1 MKRSFLIPFI
11 AALLGGAVVV
21 AVIAAFGDLG
31 GGQNTVCLL
40 YTSPS
45 PRDS

>member
-1 MKRSFLIPFI
+1 MDQSLIVAEKYKNQPQLLEQ
-11 AALLGGAVVV
+11 ALL
-21 AVIAAFGDLG
+21 
-31 GGQNTVCLL
+31 GGQNTVTDHYTCLL